1 MAETSIKI
9 NLNEEIISKSKSKEV
24 KKFFKGFVYIL
35 PSLILFLIFVIYPFV
50 KTIFQSFFLSNNL
63 GQLTYFVGLENYID
77 LFKDTNYLKTVGTTF
92 LYVVMV
98 VPITITIALMLAVIS
113 NYKLKGM
120 GIFKT
125 IFSSTLGI
133 SVAAGSIFWSFMF
146 HPTVGILNKG
156 INALGGES
164 VGWLTNPKVA
174 IFAIAMVSIWMNIGF
189 AYLVLIGGVKNIDNS
204 FYESADIVGG
214 GFWYKLRKITIPLL
228 SPSLFFV
235 LTISII
241 NAFQTFGV
249 IDMLTKGG
257 PSNTTTLMVYS
268 LYKEAFVNFQYGR
281 ATAQGVI
288 LFIIIFIVSRIQV
301 KLTERLVTYQ

>member
-1 MAETSIKI
+1 MAETSIKV
-9 NLNEEIISKSKSKEV
+9 NLNEESISRSKGKEV
-24 KKFFKGFVYIL
+24 KKFFKGFAYIL
-35 PSLILFLIFVIYPFV
+35 PSLILFLIFVIYPFL

-63 GQLTYFVGLENYID
+63 GQLTSFVGLENYLD
-77 LFKDTNYLKTVGTTF
+77 LLNDTNYLKTVRTTF
-92 LYVVMV
+92 LYVVMT
-98 VPITITIALMLAVIS
+98 VPVTITISLILAVIS

-156 INALGGES
+156 VNAFGGQS
-164 VGWLTNPKVA
+164 IGWLTDSKVS

-189 AYLVLIGGVKNIDNS
+189 AYLVLIGGIKNIDNS

-214 GFWYKLRKITIPLL
+214 GFWYKLKKITIPLL

-257 PSNTTTLMVYS
+257 PSNSTTLMVYS
-268 LYKEAFVNFQYGR
+268 LYKEAFVNFQYGK

-301 KLTERLVTYQ
+301 KITERLVTYQ

>member
-1 MAETSIKI
+1 MELKSSNKSIG
-9 NLNEEIISKSKSKEV
+9 NLRTKLKAFE
-24 KKFFKGFVYIL
+24 GYIYLL
-35 PSLILFLIFVIYPFV
+35 PSLILFLIFVIYPFCR
-50 KTIFQSFFLSNNL
+50 TIYQSFFISNNL
-63 GQLTYFVGLENYID
+63 GQMISFVGFD
-77 LFKDTNYLKTVGTTF
+77 NYLELIKDEKYINTIITTF
-92 LYVVMV
+92 FYVILT
-98 VPITITIALMLAVIS
+98 VPITIIISLLLAVLS

-120 GIFKT
+120 SIFRT
-125 IFSSTLGI
+125 IFSSTIAI

-146 HPTVGILNKG
+146 HPTVGILNKIVKVFG
-156 INALGGES
+156 IERVN
-164 VGWLTNPKVA
+164 WLTDPKIA
-174 IFAIAMVSIWMNIGF
+174 IFSIAAVSIWMNIGF
-189 AYLVLIGGVKNIDNS
+189 SYLVLIGGLKNIDDS
-204 FYESADIVGG
+204 YYESANIVGG

-257 PSNTTTLMVYS
+257 PSNSTTLMVYS
-268 LYKEAFVNFQYGR
+268 LYNEAFVNFQYGR

-288 LFIIIFIVSRIQV
+288 LFIIIFIISRIQV

>member
-1 MAETSIKI
+1 
-9 NLNEEIISKSKSKEV
+9 
-24 KKFFKGFVYIL
+24 
-35 PSLILFLIFVIYPFV
+35 
-50 KTIFQSFFLSNNL
+50 
-63 GQLTYFVGLENYID
+63 
-77 LFKDTNYLKTVGTTF
+77 
-92 LYVVMV
+92 
-98 VPITITIALMLAVIS
+98 
-113 NYKLKGM
+113 
-120 GIFKT
+120 
-125 IFSSTLGI
+125 
-133 SVAAGSIFWSFMF
+133 
-146 HPTVGILNKG
+146 
-156 INALGGES
+156 
-164 VGWLTNPKVA
+164 
-174 IFAIAMVSIWMNIGF
+174 MNIGF

>member
-1 MAETSIKI
+1 ME
-9 NLNEEIISKSKSKEV
+9 LNEKSNGKVSKIL
-24 KKFFKGFVYIL
+24 KGFEGYIYLL
-35 PSLILFLIFVIYPFV
+35 PSLILFLIFVIYPFF
-50 KTIFQSFFLSNNL
+50 KTIYQSFFISNNL
-63 GQLTYFVGLENYID
+63 GEIISFVALENYIE
-77 LFKDTNYLKTVGTTF
+77 LFKDEKYIKTIATTF
-92 LYVVMV
+92 LYVVLT
-98 VPITITIALMLAVIS
+98 VPINIVISLLLAVIS

-120 GIFKT
+120 AIFRT
-125 IFSSTLGI
+125 IFSSTMAI

-146 HPTVGILNKG
+146 HPTVGILNK
-156 INALGGES
+156 IIVLFGGES
-164 VGWLTNPKVA
+164 VNWLTDSKIA
-174 IFAIAMVSIWMNIGF
+174 IFSIAAVSIWMNIGF
-189 AYLVLIGGVKNIDNS
+189 SYLVLIGGIKNIDES
-204 FYESADIVGG
+204 YYESADIVGG

-257 PSNTTTLMVYS
+257 PSNSTTLMVYS
-268 LYKEAFVNFQYGR
+268 LYNEAFVNFQYGR

-288 LFIIIFIVSRIQV
+288 LFLIIFIISRLQV